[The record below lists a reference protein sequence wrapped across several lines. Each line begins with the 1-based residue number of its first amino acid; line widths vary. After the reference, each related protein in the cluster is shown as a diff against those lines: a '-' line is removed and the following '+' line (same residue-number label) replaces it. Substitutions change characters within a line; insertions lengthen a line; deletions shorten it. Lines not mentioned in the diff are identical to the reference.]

1 MSSIE
6 SHLMDGEAVLHRA
19 RLHPIVLSFCA
30 SYVACALASA
40 AVSFYLRSAW
50 PVLFGALPLA
60 MCVPA
65 WLDYRC
71 SEFAVTERRLIV
83 KRGWLTT
90 RTNEALLT
98 KLGTIGVEQ
107 GLLGRALGFGC
118 VYVKGPGGAQEVL
131 ESIADPI
138 LFSRAIQ
145 GQMVRLEQKPAPKA
159 AGSLQPPFPVPETL
173 DAARFNVQVLTA

>member
-1 MSSIE
+1 
-6 SHLMDGEAVLHRA
+6 MDGEPVLHRA
-19 RLHPIVLSFCA
+19 RLHPVVLSICA
-30 SYVACALASA
+30 GYAVCALGGVTASI
-40 AVSFYLRSAW
+40 YLRSGW
-50 PVLFGALPLA
+50 PALLGALPLA
-60 MCVPA
+60 LCVPA
-65 WLDYRC
+65 WLDFRC

-138 LFSRAIQ
+138 RFSRAIQ
-145 GQMVRLEQKPAPKA
+145 GQMVRLDQKPAPKPSEPLA
-159 AGSLQPPFPVPETL
+159 VPIPAPETL
-173 DAARFNVQVLTA
+173 EAARFNVQILAA